1 MGLLFP
7 CSRLLW
13 DLGQITQQV
22 SRFFL
27 CKMRDKNHMLSVQD
41 SREGEL
47 TFFLLFCLLHDFKR
61 ETAKTSCYFYLSH
74 GRHNVHLSIFP
85 NWMRQQNIAWRIKH
99 SYIYYILCE
108 MTGYF
113 GNWMGWKIKETM
125 SPYCF
130 STWFQT
136 PLIRLNHWFAFYFSK
151 SGKGKK
157 VNRNSRINQFIST
170 YKRRNKMKASQ
181 TETRTSVQAS
191 NTLKI
196 YRNILEKLLSEIN
209 QMVQ

>member
-1 MGLLFP
+1 MTGSPGSHWGVSPFYWRMGLLFP
-7 CSRLLW
+7 CSCLLW

-74 GRHNVHLSIFP
+74 GRHNIHLSIFP

-99 SYIYYILCE
+99 SYTYYILCE

-113 GNWMGWKIKETM
+113 GNWMGWKKKEQCPHIFLNM
-125 SPYCF
+125 ISNSF
-130 STWFQT
+130 DQT
-136 PLIRLNHWFAFYFSK
+136 EPLICLLFFQKW
-151 SGKGKK
+151 
-157 VNRNSRINQFIST
+157 
-170 YKRRNKMKASQ
+170 KRK
-181 TETRTSVQAS
+181 E
-191 NTLKI
+191 
-196 YRNILEKLLSEIN
+196 SE
-209 QMVQ
+209 

>member
-1 MGLLFP
+1 MGFLFP
-7 CSRLLW
+7 CSCLLW

-74 GRHNVHLSIFP
+74 GRHNIHLSIFP

-99 SYIYYILCE
+99 SYTYYILCE

-113 GNWMGWKIKETM
+113 GNWMGWKKKGTM
-125 SPYCF
+125 SPYF
-130 STWFQT
+130 SQHDFKLFWSDWTTDLPSIF
-136 PLIRLNHWFAFYFSK
+136 P
-151 SGKGKK
+151 
-157 VNRNSRINQFIST
+157 
-170 YKRRNKMKASQ
+170 KM
-181 TETRTSVQAS
+181 
-191 NTLKI
+191 
-196 YRNILEKLLSEIN
+196 EKERKWIGT
-209 QMVQ
+209 QE